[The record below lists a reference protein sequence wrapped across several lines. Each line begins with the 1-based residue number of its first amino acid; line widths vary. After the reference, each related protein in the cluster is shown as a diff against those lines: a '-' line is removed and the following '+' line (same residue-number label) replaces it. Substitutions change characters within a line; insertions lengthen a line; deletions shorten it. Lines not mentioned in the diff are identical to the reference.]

1 MVKNVNASCLFLDL
15 TSNQVALVPKI
26 TRLLKGT
33 RIMFIEDTRDGLCA
47 VSADIFL
54 EHFSIVARLQVLD
67 QK

>member
-26 TRLLKGT
+26 TRLLKG
-33 RIMFIEDTRDGLCA
+33 IMFIEDTRDGLCA